1 MGGVLGE
8 VALFWLFERNKN
20 GHFGV
25 LVHVV
30 SVIMLRWEPWVCFF
44 EIYFYQR
51 REFSLLNN
59 KIIAFSAN

>member
-51 REFSLLNN
+51 REFL
-59 KIIAFSAN
+59 

>member
-30 SVIMLRWEPWVCFF
+30 SVIMLRWEPWVCFLRF
-44 EIYFYQR
+44 IFTNGESF
-51 REFSLLNN
+51 FD
-59 KIIAFSAN
+59 K